1 MAELVADASWVVAGT
16 GLLLAGAVAV
26 AVCASTG
33 RLMVAIPVLLDML
46 LAAGLLRLGADAPW
60 SSIATA
66 ATIVVLRKVV
76 VTGIRES
83 TVATAAFS
91 RSGRG
96 SPRTRGQSQ
105 R

>member
-16 GLLLAGAVAV
+16 GLLLAV

-76 VTGIRES
+76 VAGIRES
-83 TVATAAFS
+83 TVAAAAFS

-96 SPRTRGQSQ
+96 SRRTTGQS
-105 R
+105 RR